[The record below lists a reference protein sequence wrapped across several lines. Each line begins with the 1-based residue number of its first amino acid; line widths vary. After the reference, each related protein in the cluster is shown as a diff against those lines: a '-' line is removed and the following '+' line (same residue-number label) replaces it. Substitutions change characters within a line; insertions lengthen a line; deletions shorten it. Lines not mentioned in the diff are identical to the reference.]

1 MSEHK
6 TMPWAQVLA
15 WLEKEALRDSEAAWL
30 YSELCQRLRDAGAPV
45 LRGHV
50 SFRVLHPLYD
60 ANAFNWRAH
69 EGVVVDQVVVDR
81 FSPADSLREEFLQ
94 GPLAHVLKHR
104 LPMLRRRLTGKDVQL
119 DFTVL
124 KEFLALGGTD
134 YIVVPV
140 GFDEEQKEGI
150 ICSWVGDRETGFTD
164 DEIEQLRRICRALAV
179 VLRAKLQRDV
189 AQNVAEVYL
198 GSRAAQAVLNGSI
211 RRGDGEKIEAALFYS
226 DMRRSTELA
235 ERLSAE
241 EFLHVLDSYFEM
253 TAGAVLHRGGEVV
266 SLIGD
271 AVLGL
276 FRAENGAEEA
286 CKRALAAALEARH
299 RLRAAPKANAAPEF
313 GVALNLGHVIYGNV
327 GVPERLQFTVVGSAV
342 NELVRVQDL
351 TKELNCPVLA
361 TEPFAQAAGGQW
373 RSMGEHQLRGFE
385 TPSSILTP
393 SST

>member
-1 MSEHK
+1 MGDHK
-6 TMPWAQVLA
+6 TMPWANVLA
-15 WLEKEALRDSEAAWL
+15 WLDEEALRDSEAAWL
-30 YSELCQRLRDAGAPV
+30 YSELCQRLREAGAPL

-60 ANAFNWRAH
+60 SSAFNWRAH
-69 EGVVVDQVVVDR
+69 DGVVEDQIVVHR
-81 FSPADSLREEFLQ
+81 FSPADPLRREFLQ
-94 GPLAHVLKHR
+94 GPLGHVLKHG
-104 LPMLRRRLTGKDVQL
+104 LPMLRRRLTGKDAQL

-134 YIVVPV
+134 YLVVPM

-164 DEIEQLRRICRALAV
+164 DEIDQLRRICRVLAV
-179 VLRAKLQRDV
+179 VLRAKLERSV

-198 GSRAAQAVLNGSI
+198 GSRAARAVLNGSI
-211 RRGDGEKIEAALFYS
+211 RRGDGERIEAALFYS

-241 EFLHVLDSYFEM
+241 EFLHVLGDYFEM
-253 TAGAVLHRGGEVV
+253 TAGAVLHQGGEVV

-276 FRAENGAEEA
+276 FRVEDSAEEA
-286 CKRALAAALEARH
+286 CKSAFAAAQEARRRLQAGPTGGAALE
-299 RLRAAPKANAAPEF
+299 F
-313 GVALNLGHVIYGNV
+313 GIALNLGHVIYGNV
-327 GVPERLQFTVVGSAV
+327 GVPERLQFTVVGSVV

-361 TEPFAQAAGGQW
+361 TALFAKAASGQW
-373 RSMGEHQLRGFE
+373 SSVGQHQLRGFE
-385 TPSSILTP
+385 TPAAILTP
-393 SST
+393 STT

>member
-6 TMPWAQVLA
+6 TMPWAQVLE
-15 WLEKEALRDSEAAWL
+15 WLEKEALRNSDAAWL

-45 LRGHV
+45 LRGHA

-104 LPMLRRRLTGKDVQL
+104 LPMLRRRLTGKDAQL

-134 YIVVPV
+134 YVVVPV

-286 CKRALAAALEARH
+286 CKRALAAALEARQ
-299 RLRAAPKANAAPEF
+299 RLRAAPKADAAPEF
-313 GVALNLGHVIYGNV
+313 GIALNLGHVIYGNV

-361 TEPFAQAAGGQW
+361 TAPFAQAVGGQW

>member
-1 MSEHK
+1 M
-6 TMPWAQVLA
+6 MPWAQVLE
-15 WLEKEALRDSEAAWL
+15 WLDEEALRDSEAAWL
-30 YSELCQRLRDAGAPV
+30 YSELCQRLRDTGAPL

-69 EGVVVDQVVVDR
+69 GGVVVDQVVVDR
-81 FSPADSLREEFLQ
+81 FSPADSRKEFLE
-94 GPLAHVLKHR
+94 GPLAHVLDHR
-104 LPMLRRRLTGKDVQL
+104 LPMLRRRLTGKDAQL

-134 YIVVPV
+134 YVVVPV
-140 GFDEEQKEGI
+140 GFDEAQKEGI

-179 VLRAKLQRDV
+179 VLRAKLERSV

-198 GSRAAQAVLNGSI
+198 GSRAARAVLNGSI

-241 EFLHVLDSYFEM
+241 DFLHVLDNYFEM
-253 TAGAVLHRGGEVV
+253 TAGAVLHQGGEVV

-276 FRAENGAEEA
+276 FRVEDSAEDA
-286 CKRALAAALEARH
+286 CKRALTAALEARQ
-299 RLRAAPKANAAPEF
+299 RLRAAPTADAALEF
-313 GVALNLGHVIYGNV
+313 GIALNLGHMIYGNV

-351 TKELNCPVLA
+351 TKELNCSVLA
-361 TEPFAQAAGGQW
+361 TALFAQAVGGQW
-373 RSMGEHQLRGFE
+373 RSMGEHHLRGFE
-385 TPSSILTP
+385 TPSAICTP
-393 SST
+393 STT